1 MCEFVFLN
9 HVNICGRILQ
19 LTPKNGT
26 NLAIFELTKKTHRLN
41 QFPKVILTQK
51 TAVLVLVF
59 GWRDSES
66 RQGIWHDSCLQN
78 ELRQNWCWVLSGA
91 TTSRVAPRLLA

>member
-66 RQGIWHDSCLQN
+66 RQGIWHDSCFQMSYGKIGVGCSVARLLH
-78 ELRQNWCWVLSGA
+78 ELRHVS
-91 TTSRVAPRLLA
+91 